1 MNSRQ
6 CHKVVYILNRGSIV
20 ESCHIFTIPSIE
32 VLPTYRYQKRE
43 INYLY
48 RSISKGDPASKVC
61 TMNMA
66 VKRSRVELSHHK
78 YLIYTAIEAV
88 AHRDINKPMT
98 SSKRDL
104 SNATRTKIR
113 RPIYL

>member
-1 MNSRQ
+1 M
-6 CHKVVYILNRGSIV
+6 LFPLT
-20 ESCHIFTIPSIE
+20 HI
-32 VLPTYRYQKRE
+32 RNE

-48 RSISKGDPASKVC
+48 RSISEGDPTSKVC
-61 TMNMA
+61 MMNMA
-66 VKRSRVELSHHK
+66 VKRSRVELGHHE
-78 YLIYTAIEAV
+78 YLIYAAIEAV
-88 AHRDINKPMT
+88 AHRDINKPVT